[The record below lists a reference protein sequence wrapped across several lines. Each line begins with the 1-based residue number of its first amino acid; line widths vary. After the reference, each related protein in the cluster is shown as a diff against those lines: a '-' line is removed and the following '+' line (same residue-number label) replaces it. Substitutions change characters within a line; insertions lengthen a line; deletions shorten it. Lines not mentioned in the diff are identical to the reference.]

1 MGRGLSLPMVFS
13 ERGCHR
19 MTSIPRKS
27 KQVINTGRK
36 SKFSK
41 VMSSQWQL
49 MVMSIPML
57 LYILLFNYA
66 PLWGWL
72 NAFKDYS
79 NKASFGTGN
88 APWFGW
94 GNFAQLFRDN
104 SVTVDGRMGLWNDFG
119 LSIRNTFAMSV
130 INLVF
135 GTVSSILLAVLLNE
149 VRSKSFKR
157 TVQTVT
163 YLPHFL
169 SMIVVVSMAQ
179 NIFSTDGPLNRFLVS
194 MGLIKE
200 EIFWLGDK
208 RYFWWLVGIINV
220 WKEVGWNTIIYI
232 SAMTSIDPCLHE
244 AAAIDGAGRFQ
255 RILHVTLPGIKSTFV
270 ILLIMNIGHLLEAG
284 FEIQYLLGRGV
295 VYDVASTIDIFV
307 LKYGTEKLDIGVATA
322 AGMFKSVVAIVLLV
336 IANMVAKALDE
347 DTLI

>member
-1 MGRGLSLPMVFS
+1 
-13 ERGCHR
+13 
-19 MTSIPRKS
+19 
-27 KQVINTGRK
+27 
-36 SKFSK
+36 
-41 VMSSQWQL
+41 MSSQWQL
-49 MVMSIPML
+49 MLMSVPML
-57 LYILLFNYA
+57 LYVFLFNYA
-66 PLWGWL
+66 PLWGWV
-72 NAFKDYS
+72 NAFKDFS
-79 NKASFGTGN
+79 NKNAFSTGN

-104 SVTVDGRMGLWNDFG
+104 AVTVNGRMGLWNDFG
-119 LSIRNTFAMSV
+119 LAIRNTFAMSL

-149 VRSKSFKR
+149 IRSKSFKR

-179 NIFSTDGPLNRFLVS
+179 NIFSTNGSLNRLLVS
-194 MGLIKE
+194 TGLIKE
-200 EIFWLGDK
+200 EVFWLGDK
-208 RYFWWLVGIINV
+208 KYFWWLVGIINV

-244 AAAIDGAGRFQ
+244 AAAIDGAGRLQ

-270 ILLIMNIGHLLEAG
+270 ILLIMNIGHLMEAG
-284 FEIQYLLGRGV
+284 FEIQYLLGNSV
-295 VYDVASTIDIFV
+295 VIDWSETIDIFV
-307 LKYGTEKLDIGVATA
+307 LKYGISKQQYGVATA
-322 AGMFKSVVAIVLLV
+322 AGMFKSIVAIILLLA
-336 IANMVAKALDE
+336 ANFTAKKLDE